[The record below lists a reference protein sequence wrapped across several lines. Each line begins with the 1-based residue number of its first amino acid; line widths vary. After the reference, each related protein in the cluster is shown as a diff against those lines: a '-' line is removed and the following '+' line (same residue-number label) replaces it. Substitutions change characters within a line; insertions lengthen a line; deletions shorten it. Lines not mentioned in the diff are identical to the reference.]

1 MTAAIR
7 VENLSK
13 RYRLGV
19 APVGSY
25 NVSEM
30 VKRTAISTARKVKQ
44 LFNPMATADEP
55 GFWALKDVNFE
66 VQTGEVLGV
75 IGRNGAGKSTLL
87 KILSRITEP
96 TTGRIEIRGRMGS
109 LLEVGAGF
117 HPELTGRENVY
128 LNGSILGMTRSEIRQ
143 KFDAIVAFAECADFL
158 DTPVKRYSSGMFV
171 RLAFAVAAHL
181 EPEIMVV
188 DEVLAVGDATFQKRC
203 IDRMTE
209 LAHQGRTI
217 LFVSHNMQLIPQFCQ
232 RAIMLQ
238 RGQVITQGP
247 AGEVTR
253 FYMDRLL
260 ADTRTGDLSDKPH
273 TGCGRARFTRAGVV
287 DRDGRVLSQFVSGDD
302 FIVRMEMDVRKP
314 VDDVS
319 LAVVVQSVFGTR
331 VISSWNREVNFS
343 TDLRPGK
350 KAFECRFKNVR
361 LRPGHTVM
369 VNLWSAEGHD
379 VVDAVDNAVAI
390 DVVGSERDKHL
401 STASEQGIFI
411 CDYDWAEVMPGM
423 GSGDVSITTPQPV
436 GTAVDAA
443 VGARS

>member
-13 RYRLGV
+13 RYRLGTS
-19 APVGSY
+19 PVGSFNLSETIKRSVR
-25 NVSEM
+25 NVGS
-30 VKRTAISTARKVKQ
+30 KLKQ
-44 LFNPMATADEP
+44 LVSPMATASDH
-55 GFWALKDVNFE
+55 GFWALKDVEFE

-96 TTGRIEIRGRMGS
+96 TTGKIEIRGRMGS

-128 LNGSILGMTRSEIRQ
+128 LNGSILGMTRAEIRK
-143 KFDAIVAFAECADFL
+143 KFDAIVDFSECADFL

-209 LAHQGRTI
+209 LARQGRTI

-232 RAIMLQ
+232 RAMVLQ
-238 RGQVITQGP
+238 RGQMIQSGP

-253 FYMDRLL
+253 YYMDRLL
-260 ADTRTGDLSDKPH
+260 ADTRAGDLADKTH
-273 TGCGRARFTRAGVV
+273 SGCGRARFVQAGIV
-287 DRDGRVLSQFVSGDD
+287 DAEGRVQSQFVSGDD
-302 FIVRMEMDVRKP
+302 FIVRMEMDVKKP

-319 LAVVVQSVFGTR
+319 LAVVVQSIFGTR
-331 VISSWNREVNFS
+331 VITSWNREVNFHA
-343 TDLRPGK
+343 DLRPGRQ
-350 KAFECRFKNVR
+350 AFECRFQNVR

-369 VNLWSAEGHD
+369 VNLWCAEHHD
-379 VVDAVDNAVAI
+379 VIDAVDNAIAI
-390 DVVGSERDKHL
+390 DVVGSERDKNL
-401 STASEQGIFI
+401 STASEQGVFV
-411 CDYDWAEVMPGM
+411 CDFDWKEVMPGS
-423 GSGDVSITTPQPV
+423 GSAVHVPLAGVS
-436 GTAVDAA
+436 A
-443 VGARS
+443 

>member
-7 VENLSK
+7 VQNLSK
-13 RYRLGV
+13 RYRLGA
-19 APVGSY
+19 APVGTF
-25 NVSEM
+25 NLSESIKRS
-30 VKRTAISTARKVKQ
+30 VKNLGSKFKQ
-44 LFNPMATADEP
+44 LVSPMATANDH
-55 GFWALKDVNFE
+55 GFWALKDVEFE

-96 TTGRIEIRGRMGS
+96 TTGRIEVRGRMGS

-128 LNGSILGMTRSEIRQ
+128 LNGSILGMTRAEIRK
-143 KFDAIVAFAECADFL
+143 KFDAIVAFSECEDFL

-232 RAIMLQ
+232 RALVLQ
-238 RGQVITQGP
+238 RGQMIKSGP
-247 AGEVTR
+247 AADVTR
-253 FYMDRLL
+253 YYMDRLL

-273 TGCGRARFTRAGVV
+273 TGCGRARFVRAGVV
-287 DRDGRVLSQFVSGDD
+287 DAEGRVLSQFTSGED
-302 FIVRMEMDVRKP
+302 FIVRMEVDVKSP

-319 LAVVVQSVFGTR
+319 LAVVVQSLFGTR
-331 VISSWNREVNFS
+331 VITSWNREVNFK
-343 TDLRPGK
+343 TNFRPGRQ
-350 KAFECRFKNVR
+350 AYECRFQNVR

-369 VNLWSAEGHD
+369 VNLWSAEHHD
-379 VVDAVDNAVAI
+379 VIDAVDNAIAI
-390 DVVGSERDKHL
+390 DVVGSDRDKNL
-401 STASEQGIFI
+401 STASEQGVFV
-411 CDYDWAEVMPGM
+411 CDYDWKEVSPGM
-423 GSGDVSITTPQPV
+423 TAYQSESPV
-436 GTAVDAA
+436 GAT
-443 VGARS
+443 S